1 MQAAVQRRY
10 VGTTA
15 RYLSGPV
22 VIKIKVRVEMNAVDY
37 QVLKS
42 AVSWLQ
48 QGKRVV
54 LVTVVRNWG
63 SAPRPLGSLF
73 AITADGDFTGS
84 VSGGCVEDDLMQRF
98 AASFP
103 DKIEVVRYG
112 ISAEQMRR
120 FGLPCGGTLELV
132 VEPLSDAA
140 MLVPLVDAVAS
151 RRLVQRRLNL
161 LSGAALIEP
170 ALADFTVRFSDEELV
185 QVFGPRW
192 RLLIIGAGQVSEYLA
207 QMAPALDFSVYLN
220 DPREEQ
226 RRNWQADSVE
236 WLDGMPDD
244 AVLAFAPDKRTVIVA
259 LSHDP
264 KVDDM
269 ALMEALKTDAF
280 YVGAIGS
287 MASTHAR
294 KARLL
299 TLDLTQEQI
308 DRLHAPIGLP
318 IFSRSP
324 AEIAVSVLAELVEL
338 RNRGVVAGT
347 LSTCAVGAAAADV
360 RVIARF

>member
-1 MQAAVQRRY
+1 
-10 VGTTA
+10 
-15 RYLSGPV
+15 
-22 VIKIKVRVEMNAVDY
+22 MNAVDY

-42 AVSWLQ
+42 TINWLQ
-48 QGKRVV
+48 QGKRVA

-73 AITADGDFTGS
+73 AISSAGDFTGS
-84 VSGGCVEDDLMQRF
+84 VSGGCIEDDLLQRF
-98 AASFP
+98 SSAFP

-112 ISAEQMRR
+112 ISAEEMLR

-132 VEPLSDAA
+132 VEPFTDAST
-140 MLVPLVDAVAS
+140 LTPLLTAVAGH
-151 RRLVQRRLNL
+151 RLVQRHLNL
-161 LSGAALIEP
+161 KTAEVQITAAK
-170 ALADFTVRFSDEELV
+170 ADFTLRFNHDEQKSELI
-185 QVFGPRW
+185 QVFGPHW

-226 RRNWQADSVE
+226 RRNWQGDEVE
-236 WLDGMPDD
+236 WLEGMPDD
-244 AVLAFAPDKRTVIVA
+244 AVLAFEPDQRTVIVA

-287 MASTHAR
+287 IASTEAR
-294 KARLL
+294 KTRLL
-299 TLDLTQEQI
+299 MLDVTREQV

-324 AEIAVSVLAELVEL
+324 AEIAVSVLAELVAL
-338 RNRGVVAGT
+338 RNRDVAKSAGNAFASSCVLT
-347 LSTCAVGAAAADV
+347 PRT
-360 RVIARF
+360 

>member
-1 MQAAVQRRY
+1 
-10 VGTTA
+10 
-15 RYLSGPV
+15 
-22 VIKIKVRVEMNAVDY
+22 MNAVDY
-37 QVLKS
+37 QVLNS
-42 AVSWLQ
+42 AVSWLR

-73 AITADGDFTGS
+73 AITAEGDFTGS
-84 VSGGCVEDDLMQRF
+84 VSGGCVEDDLMLRF
-98 AASFP
+98 ATFFP
-103 DKIEVVRYG
+103 DQIEVVRYG
-112 ISAEQMRR
+112 ITAEQVRR

-132 VEPLSDAA
+132 VEPLADAST
-140 MLVPLVDAVAS
+140 LEPLLAAVAS

-161 LSGAALIEP
+161 TTGLALIEP
-170 ALADFTVRFSDEELV
+170 ASADFTVRFGDNELV
-185 QVFGPRW
+185 QVFGPHW

-207 QMAPALDFSVYLN
+207 QMAPALDFSVYVN

-226 RRNWQADSVE
+226 RRNWQTNGLPNSAAAVE

-244 AVLAFAPDKRTVIVA
+244 AVHAFAPDQRTVIVA

-287 MASTHAR
+287 MASTVAR
-294 KARLL
+294 KERLL
-299 TLDLTQEQI
+299 MLDVTQEQV

-324 AEIAVSVLAELVEL
+324 AEIAVSVLAELIAL
-338 RNRGVVAGT
+338 RNRDLIAKAG
-347 LSTCAVGAAAADV
+347 STCAVGRIADESAELFLTDTISFSEANHEV
-360 RVIARF
+360 MQ

>member
-1 MQAAVQRRY
+1 MD
-10 VGTTA
+10 
-15 RYLSGPV
+15 
-22 VIKIKVRVEMNAVDY
+22 AVDY

-42 AVSWLQ
+42 VVGWLQ
-48 QGKRVV
+48 QGKRVA

-73 AITADGDFTGS
+73 AITDDGAFTGS
-84 VSGGCVEDDLMQRF
+84 VSGGCIEDDLMQRF
-98 AASFP
+98 GAAFP
-103 DKIEVVRYG
+103 QRIELVRYG
-112 ISAEQMRR
+112 ISAEQMQR

-132 VEPLSDAA
+132 IEPLRDAA
-140 MLVPLVDAVAS
+140 ALTPLLDAVANH
-151 RRLVQRRLNL
+151 RLVQRRLDL
-161 LSGAALIEP
+161 RSGDASIETTD
-170 ALADFTVRFSDEELV
+170 ADFSLRFDAEQLL

-226 RRNWQADSVE
+226 RRNWHVDDVT

-244 AVLAFAPDKRTVIVA
+244 AVLAFKPDRRTVIVT

-269 ALMEALKTDAF
+269 ALMEALKTEAF

-287 MASTHAR
+287 MASSEAR
-294 KARLL
+294 KQRLL
-299 TLDLTQEQI
+299 QLDLSPAQI
-308 DRLHAPIGLP
+308 ARLHAPIGLA
-318 IFSRSP
+318 IMSRSP
-324 AEIAVSVLAELVEL
+324 AEIAVSVLAELVML
-338 RNRGVVAGT
+338 RNCG
-347 LSTCAVGAAAADV
+347 SAAAAPSSCAIGEPDLRIV
-360 RVIARF
+360 QRP

>member
-1 MQAAVQRRY
+1 
-10 VGTTA
+10 
-15 RYLSGPV
+15 
-22 VIKIKVRVEMNAVDY
+22 MNAVDY

-42 AVSWLQ
+42 AADWLR
-48 QGKRVV
+48 QGKRVAM
-54 LVTVVRNWG
+54 VTVVRNWG

-73 AITADGDFTGS
+73 AITDAGDFTGS
-84 VSGGCVEDDLMQRF
+84 VSGGCIEDDLMQRF
-98 AASFP
+98 AAAFP
-103 DKIEVVRYG
+103 VKIELVRYG

-132 VEPLSDAA
+132 IEPLTDAA
-140 MLVPLVDAVAS
+140 ALTPLLDAVS
-151 RRLVQRRLNL
+151 GRRLVQRRLNL
-161 LSGAALIEP
+161 RSGAVNIE
-170 ALADFTVRFSDEELV
+170 ATDADFALRFDDEELV

-226 RRNWQADSVE
+226 RRNWQADGVT

-244 AVLAFAPDKRTVIVA
+244 VVLAFKPDRRSVIVT

-280 YVGAIGS
+280 YIGAIGS
-287 MASTHAR
+287 MASTEAR
-294 KARLL
+294 KERLL
-299 TLDLTQEQI
+299 TLDLNSEQI
-308 DRLHAPIGLP
+308 ERLHAPIGLQ
-318 IFSRSP
+318 IWSRSP
-324 AEIAVSVLAELVEL
+324 AEIAVSVLAELVML
-338 RNRGVVAGT
+338 RNRGS
-347 LSTCAVGAAAADV
+347 LSASLSSCAINGNTV
-360 RVIARF
+360 RMVERP

>member
-1 MQAAVQRRY
+1 
-10 VGTTA
+10 
-15 RYLSGPV
+15 
-22 VIKIKVRVEMNAVDY
+22 MNAVDY

-42 AVSWLQ
+42 AVGWLR
-48 QGKRVV
+48 QGKRLV
-54 LVTVVRNWG
+54 LATVVRNWG

-73 AITADGDFTGS
+73 ALTADGDFTGS
-84 VSGGCVEDDLMQRF
+84 VSGGCIEDDLMQRF
-98 AASFP
+98 ATAFP
-103 DKIEVVRYG
+103 QQIELVRYG

-132 VEPLSDAA
+132 IEPLSDAA
-140 MLVPLVDAVAS
+140 ALTPLLEAVAE

-161 LSGAALIEP
+161 RTGAALIEP
-170 ALADFTVRFSDEELV
+170 TEADFALRFNDEELV

-226 RRNWQADSVE
+226 RRNWQAGQVT

-244 AVLAFAPDKRTVIVA
+244 AVLAFAPDRRTVIVT

-287 MASTHAR
+287 MASTVAR
-294 KARLL
+294 KERLL
-299 TLDLTQEQI
+299 MLDLSPEQV
-308 DRLHAPIGLP
+308 DRLHAPIGLS
-318 IFSRSP
+318 ILSRSP
-324 AEIAVSVLAELVEL
+324 AEIAVSILAELVLL
-338 RNRGVVAGT
+338 RNRGSAGVAASSCVIGDT
-347 LSTCAVGAAAADV
+347 DV
-360 RVIARF
+360 RMVERP

>member
-1 MQAAVQRRY
+1 
-10 VGTTA
+10 
-15 RYLSGPV
+15 
-22 VIKIKVRVEMNAVDY
+22 MNAVDY

-42 AVSWLQ
+42 AVNWLK
-48 QGKRVV
+48 QGKRLA

-84 VSGGCVEDDLMQRF
+84 VSGGCIEDDLIQRF
-98 AASFP
+98 SISFP
-103 DKIEVVRYG
+103 ERIELVRYG

-132 VEPLSDAA
+132 IEPLTDAVS
-140 MLVPLVDAVAS
+140 LTSLLDAVAGRS
-151 RRLVQRRLNL
+151 LVRRRLNMR
-161 LSGAALIEP
+161 SGEVCIE
-170 ALADFTVRFSDEELV
+170 ATDADFALHFDEEELV

-226 RRNWQADSVE
+226 RRNWQADDVT
-236 WLDGMPDD
+236 WLGGMPDD
-244 AVLAFAPDKRTVIVA
+244 AVLAFSPDRRTVIVT

-287 MASTHAR
+287 MASTEAR
-294 KARLL
+294 KERLL
-299 TLDLTQEQI
+299 MLDLSQEQI
-308 DRLHAPIGLP
+308 NRLHAPIGLP
-318 IFSRSP
+318 ILSRSP
-324 AEIAVSVLAELVEL
+324 AEIAISVLAELVML
-338 RNRGVVAGT
+338 RNRGSATV
-347 LSTCAVGAAAADV
+347 LPSSCLVGRHDLHKSSSPD
-360 RVIARF
+360 R

>member
-1 MQAAVQRRY
+1 
-10 VGTTA
+10 
-15 RYLSGPV
+15 
-22 VIKIKVRVEMNAVDY
+22 MNAVDY

-42 AVSWLQ
+42 AAAWLQ
-48 QGKRVV
+48 QGKRVAM
-54 LVTVVRNWG
+54 VTVVRNWG

-73 AITADGDFTGS
+73 AITDAGDFTGS
-84 VSGGCVEDDLMQRF
+84 VSGGCIEDDLMQRF
-98 AASFP
+98 AAAFP
-103 DKIEVVRYG
+103 EKIELVRYG

-132 VEPLSDAA
+132 IEPLSSAA
-140 MLVPLVDAVAS
+140 ALTPLLEAVGG
-151 RRLVQRRLNL
+151 RRLVQRRLDMR
-161 LSGAALIEP
+161 SGVATVEAT
-170 ALADFTVRFSDEELV
+170 AADFALRFDEEELL

-226 RRNWQADSVE
+226 RRNWQADDVT

-244 AVLAFAPDKRTVIVA
+244 VVLAFKPDRRTVIVT

-287 MASTHAR
+287 MASTEAR
-294 KARLL
+294 KERLL
-299 TLDLTQEQI
+299 TLDLSSEQI
-308 DRLHAPIGLP
+308 ARLHAPIGMQ
-318 IFSRSP
+318 IWSRSP
-324 AEIAVSVLAELVEL
+324 AEIAVSVLAELVLL
-338 RNRGVVAGT
+338 RNRGSVAA
-347 LSTCAVGAAAADV
+347 SPSSCAVGANDV
-360 RVIARF
+360 RMVERP

>member
-1 MQAAVQRRY
+1 
-10 VGTTA
+10 
-15 RYLSGPV
+15 
-22 VIKIKVRVEMNAVDY
+22 MNAVDY

-42 AVSWLQ
+42 AAAWLG
-48 QGKRVV
+48 QGKRVAM
-54 LVTVVRNWG
+54 VTVVRNWG

-73 AITADGDFTGS
+73 AITDAGDFTGS
-84 VSGGCVEDDLMQRF
+84 VSGGCIEDDLMQRF
-98 AASFP
+98 AAAFP
-103 DKIEVVRYG
+103 EKIELVRYG

-132 VEPLSDAA
+132 IEPLGSAA
-140 MLVPLVDAVAS
+140 ALTPLLEAVS
-151 RRLVQRRLNL
+151 GRRLVQRRLDL
-161 LSGAALIEP
+161 RSGVATVEACD
-170 ALADFTVRFSDEELV
+170 ADFALRFDEEELL

-226 RRNWQADSVE
+226 RRNWQADDVT

-244 AVLAFAPDKRTVIVA
+244 VVLAFKPDRRTVIVT

-280 YVGAIGS
+280 YIGAIGS
-287 MASTHAR
+287 MASTEAR
-294 KARLL
+294 KERLL
-299 TLDLTQEQI
+299 TLDLNNEQI
-308 DRLHAPIGLP
+308 ERLHAPIGLQ
-318 IFSRSP
+318 IWSRSP
-324 AEIAVSVLAELVEL
+324 AEIAVSVLAELVLL
-338 RNRGVVAGT
+338 RNRGSVA
-347 LSTCAVGAAAADV
+347 SSPSSCAVGANDV
-360 RVIARF
+360 RVVERP

>member
-1 MQAAVQRRY
+1 
-10 VGTTA
+10 
-15 RYLSGPV
+15 
-22 VIKIKVRVEMNAVDY
+22 MNAVDY
-37 QVLKS
+37 QVLHS
-42 AVSWLQ
+42 AVSWLR

-54 LVTVVRNWG
+54 MVTVVRNWG

-73 AITADGDFTGS
+73 AMTADGDFTGS
-84 VSGGCVEDDLMQRF
+84 VSGGCVEDDLMARF
-98 AASFP
+98 AAAFP
-103 DKIEVVRYG
+103 DRIEVVRYG
-112 ISAEQMRR
+112 ITAEQVRR

-132 VEPLSDAA
+132 VEPLVNAA
-140 MLVPLVDAVAS
+140 ALEPLLEAVAS

-161 LSGAALIEP
+161 KTGVTVIEAAVV
-170 ALADFTVRFSDEELV
+170 DVTVRCNDDELL

-207 QMAPALDFSVYLN
+207 QMAPAMDFSVYLN

-226 RRNWQADSVE
+226 RRNWQTHSSGYTAAVE

-244 AVLAFAPDKRTVIVA
+244 AVLAFAPDQRTVIVA

-287 MASTHAR
+287 MASTVAR

-299 TLDLTQEQI
+299 TLDVTQAQI

-318 IFSRSP
+318 ILSRSP
-324 AEIAVSVLAELVEL
+324 AEIAVSVLAELIAL
-338 RNRGVVAGT
+338 RNVGVGV
-347 LSTCAVGAAAADV
+347 LPV
-360 RVIARF
+360 

>member
-1 MQAAVQRRY
+1 
-10 VGTTA
+10 
-15 RYLSGPV
+15 
-22 VIKIKVRVEMNAVDY
+22 MNAVDY

-48 QGKRVV
+48 QGKRVA

-73 AITADGDFTGS
+73 AITDDGAFTGS
-84 VSGGCVEDDLMQRF
+84 VSGGCIEDDLMQRF
-98 AASFP
+98 AVAFP
-103 DKIEVVRYG
+103 ERIELVRYG
-112 ISAEQMRR
+112 ISAEQMQR

-132 VEPLSDAA
+132 IEPLHDAA
-140 MLVPLVDAVAS
+140 ALTPLLDAVAG
-151 RRLVQRRLNL
+151 RKLVQRRLNMR
-161 LSGAALIEP
+161 SGEASIE
-170 ALADFTVRFSDEELV
+170 ATDADFALHFDEQELL

-207 QMAPALDFSVYLN
+207 QMAPALDFSVYMN

-226 RRNWQADSVE
+226 RRNWQAGDVT

-244 AVLAFAPDKRTVIVA
+244 AVLAFKPDRRTVIVT

-264 KVDDM
+264 KIDDM

-287 MASTHAR
+287 MASSEAR
-294 KARLL
+294 KERLL
-299 TLDLTQEQI
+299 MLDLSPEQI
-308 DRLHAPIGLP
+308 QGLHAPIGLS
-318 IFSRSP
+318 ILSRSP
-324 AEIAVSVLAELVEL
+324 AEIAVSVLAELVML
-338 RNRGVVAGT
+338 RNRGRVTVSPSA
-347 LSTCAVGAAAADV
+347 CAIAADDLWLV
-360 RVIARF
+360 ERP

>member
-1 MQAAVQRRY
+1 MD
-10 VGTTA
+10 
-15 RYLSGPV
+15 
-22 VIKIKVRVEMNAVDY
+22 AVDY

-42 AVSWLQ
+42 AAGWLQ
-48 QGKRVV
+48 QGKRVA

-73 AITADGDFTGS
+73 AITDDGAFTGS
-84 VSGGCVEDDLMQRF
+84 VSGGCIEDDLMQRF
-98 AASFP
+98 AAAFP
-103 DKIEVVRYG
+103 ERIEVVRYG
-112 ISAEQMRR
+112 ISAEQMQR

-132 VEPLSDAA
+132 IEPLH
-140 MLVPLVDAVAS
+140 DAVALTPLLDAVTS
-151 RRLVQRRLNL
+151 HRLVQRRLNL
-161 LSGAALIEP
+161 RSGHASIE
-170 ALADFTVRFSDEELV
+170 ATDADFALRFDEEELL

-226 RRNWQADSVE
+226 RRNWHADDVT

-244 AVLAFAPDKRTVIVA
+244 AVLAFKPDRRTVIVT

-287 MASTHAR
+287 MASSEAR
-294 KARLL
+294 KERLL
-299 TLDLTQEQI
+299 QLDLSPAQI
-308 DRLHAPIGLP
+308 ERLHAPIGLA
-318 IFSRSP
+318 IMSRSP
-324 AEIAVSVLAELVEL
+324 AEIAVSVLAELVML
-338 RNRGVVAGT
+338 RNRGSAVTAP
-347 LSTCAVGAAAADV
+347 SSCAIGGPDLRIVE
-360 RVIARF
+360 RP

>member
-1 MQAAVQRRY
+1 
-10 VGTTA
+10 
-15 RYLSGPV
+15 
-22 VIKIKVRVEMNAVDY
+22 MNAVDY
-37 QVLKS
+37 QVLNS
-42 AVSWLQ
+42 AVGWLR
-48 QGKRVV
+48 QGKRVT

-73 AITADGDFTGS
+73 AITSDGDFTGS
-84 VSGGCVEDDLMQRF
+84 VSGGCVEDDLMARF

-103 DKIEVVRYG
+103 DRIEVVRYG
-112 ISAEQMRR
+112 ITAEQVRR

-132 VEPLSDAA
+132 VEPLANAA
-140 MLVPLVDAVAS
+140 ALEPLLEAVAS

-161 LSGAALIEP
+161 KSGVAVIEP
-170 ALADFTVRFSDEELV
+170 ATADFTVRFGDDELV
-185 QVFGPRW
+185 HVFGPHW

-226 RRNWQADSVE
+226 RRNWQAHGSANGSTYAISSASAVE

-244 AVLAFAPDKRTVIVA
+244 AVHAFAPDKRTVIVA

-287 MASTHAR
+287 MASTTAR
-294 KARLL
+294 KERLL
-299 TLDLTQEQI
+299 TLDVTQAEV

-324 AEIAVSVLAELVEL
+324 AEIAVSVLAELVAL
-338 RNRGVVAGT
+338 RNCDVVART
-347 LSTCAVGAAAADV
+347 ASTCAVGLGVVAAEGSGAELV
-360 RVIARF
+360 

>member
-1 MQAAVQRRY
+1 
-10 VGTTA
+10 
-15 RYLSGPV
+15 
-22 VIKIKVRVEMNAVDY
+22 MNAVDY

-42 AVSWLQ
+42 ASAWLQ
-48 QGKRVV
+48 QGKRVAM
-54 LVTVVRNWG
+54 VTVVRNWG

-73 AITADGDFTGS
+73 AITDAGDFTGS
-84 VSGGCVEDDLMQRF
+84 VSGGCIEDDLMQRF

-103 DKIEVVRYG
+103 EKIELVRYG

-132 VEPLSDAA
+132 IEPLSSAA
-140 MLVPLVDAVAS
+140 ALTPLLEAVGG
-151 RRLVQRRLNL
+151 RRLVQRRLNMR
-161 LSGAALIEP
+161 SGVATVEATD
-170 ALADFTVRFSDEELV
+170 ADFALRFDDQELL

-226 RRNWQADSVE
+226 RRNWQADDVT

-244 AVLAFAPDKRTVIVA
+244 VVLAFKPDRRTVIVT

-280 YVGAIGS
+280 YIGAIGS
-287 MASTHAR
+287 MASTEAR
-294 KARLL
+294 KERLL
-299 TLDLTQEQI
+299 TLDLSRAQI
-308 DRLHAPIGLP
+308 DRLHAPIGLQ
-318 IFSRSP
+318 IWSRSP
-324 AEIAVSVLAELVEL
+324 AEIAVSVLAELVLL
-338 RNRGVVAGT
+338 RNRGSVAA
-347 LSTCAVGAAAADV
+347 SPSSCAIGGNDMRMVE
-360 RVIARF
+360 RP

>member
-1 MQAAVQRRY
+1 
-10 VGTTA
+10 
-15 RYLSGPV
+15 
-22 VIKIKVRVEMNAVDY
+22 MNAVDY

-42 AVSWLQ
+42 TINWLQ
-48 QGKRVV
+48 QGKRVA

-73 AITADGDFTGS
+73 AISDAGDFTGS
-84 VSGGCVEDDLMQRF
+84 VSGGCIEDDLLQRF
-98 AASFP
+98 ATAFP

-112 ISAEQMRR
+112 ISAEQMLR

-132 VEPLSDAA
+132 VEPLTDAST
-140 MLVPLVDAVAS
+140 LTPLLAAVTEH
-151 RRLVQRRLNL
+151 RLVQRHLNL
-161 LSGAALIEP
+161 KTAEVKITAAQ
-170 ALADFTVRFSDEELV
+170 ADFVLHFNHDEQVSELI
-185 QVFGPRW
+185 QVFGPHW

-226 RRNWQADSVE
+226 RRNWQGDEVE
-236 WLDGMPDD
+236 WLEGMPDD
-244 AVLAFAPDKRTVIVA
+244 AVMAFEPDQRTVIVA

-287 MASTHAR
+287 IASTEAR
-294 KARLL
+294 KTRLL
-299 TLDLTQEQI
+299 MLDVTRAQV

-324 AEIAVSVLAELVEL
+324 AEIAVSVLAELVAL
-338 RNRGVVAGT
+338 RNRDVAKSAGNAFASSCMLAPRT
-347 LSTCAVGAAAADV
+347 
-360 RVIARF
+360 

>member
-1 MQAAVQRRY
+1 
-10 VGTTA
+10 
-15 RYLSGPV
+15 
-22 VIKIKVRVEMNAVDY
+22 MNAVDY

-48 QGKRVV
+48 QGKRVAM
-54 LVTVVRNWG
+54 VTVVRNWG

-73 AITADGDFTGS
+73 AITDDGDFTGS
-84 VSGGCVEDDLMQRF
+84 VSGGCIEDDLMQRF
-98 AASFP
+98 SAAFP
-103 DKIEVVRYG
+103 NQIELVRYG

-132 VEPLSDAA
+132 IEPLTDAA
-140 MLVPLVDAVAS
+140 SLTPLLEAVAG
-151 RRLVQRRLNL
+151 RHLVQRRLNMR
-161 LSGAALIEP
+161 SGQASIE
-170 ALADFTVRFSDEELV
+170 ASDADFALRFDEEELV

-226 RRNWQADSVE
+226 RRNWQADGVI

-244 AVLAFAPDKRTVIVA
+244 AVLAFKPDRRTVIVT

-287 MASTHAR
+287 MASTEAR
-294 KARLL
+294 KERLL
-299 TLDLTQEQI
+299 TLDLSPAQI
-308 DRLHAPIGLP
+308 ERLHAPIGLS
-318 IFSRSP
+318 ILSRSP
-324 AEIAVSVLAELVEL
+324 AEIAVSVLAELVML
-338 RNRGVVAGT
+338 RNRGSVTV
-347 LSTCAVGAAAADV
+347 SPSSCAVGANGANGASDLRMV
-360 RVIARF
+360 ERP

>member
-1 MQAAVQRRY
+1 
-10 VGTTA
+10 
-15 RYLSGPV
+15 
-22 VIKIKVRVEMNAVDY
+22 MNAVDY
-37 QVLKS
+37 QVLHS
-42 AVSWLQ
+42 AVSWLR
-48 QGKRVV
+48 QGKRVA

-63 SAPRPLGSLF
+63 SAPRPLGALF
-73 AITADGDFTGS
+73 AISAAGDFTGS

-103 DKIEVVRYG
+103 DRIEVVRYG

-132 VEPLSDAA
+132 VEPLTDAA
-140 MLVPLVDAVAS
+140 ALEPLLEAVAA

-161 LSGAALIEP
+161 LSGVAMIEP
-170 ALADFTVRFSDEELV
+170 AVADFTLRFSEDELV

-226 RRNWQADSVE
+226 RRNWQAGTVE

-244 AVLAFAPDKRTVIVA
+244 AVRASAPDQRTVIVA

-287 MASTHAR
+287 IASTEAR

-299 TLDLTQEQI
+299 MLDLTQEQI
-308 DRLHAPIGLP
+308 DRLHAPVGLP

-324 AEIAVSVLAELVEL
+324 AEIAVSVLAELVAL
-338 RNRGVVAGT
+338 RNRGVVAT
-347 LSTCAVGAAAADV
+347 SSSCAVGAAAADL
-360 RVIARF
+360 RVVARQ

>member
-1 MQAAVQRRY
+1 
-10 VGTTA
+10 
-15 RYLSGPV
+15 
-22 VIKIKVRVEMNAVDY
+22 MNAVDY
-37 QVLKS
+37 QVLHS
-42 AVSWLQ
+42 AVGWLR
-48 QGKRVV
+48 QGKRVT

-73 AITADGDFTGS
+73 AITSDGDFTGS
-84 VSGGCVEDDLMQRF
+84 VSGGCVEDDLMERF

-112 ISAEQMRR
+112 ITAEQVRR

-132 VEPLSDAA
+132 VEPLSDPAG
-140 MLVPLVDAVAS
+140 LEPLLEAVAN

-161 LSGAALIEP
+161 KSGVAVIEP
-170 ALADFTVRFSDEELV
+170 ATADSTVRFNDNELV
-185 QVFGPRW
+185 HVFGPHW

-226 RRNWQADSVE
+226 RRNWQTNGTANGSAQATSAASAVE
-236 WLDGMPDD
+236 WLEGMPDD
-244 AVLAFAPDKRTVIVA
+244 AVHAFAPDQRTVIVA

-287 MASTHAR
+287 MASTIAR
-294 KARLL
+294 KERLL
-299 TLDLTQEQI
+299 MLDVTQAEI

-324 AEIAVSVLAELVEL
+324 AEIAVSVLAELVAL
-338 RNRGVVAGT
+338 RNCNSVTRMASSCT
-347 LSTCAVGAAAADV
+347 VGLAIAEAASEGSGA
-360 RVIARF
+360 

>member
-1 MQAAVQRRY
+1 
-10 VGTTA
+10 
-15 RYLSGPV
+15 
-22 VIKIKVRVEMNAVDY
+22 MNTVDY

-42 AVSWLQ
+42 AVSWLE
-48 QGKRVV
+48 QGKRLA

-84 VSGGCVEDDLMQRF
+84 VSGGCIEDDLMRRF
-98 AASFP
+98 ADAFP
-103 DKIEVVRYG
+103 DKLELVRYG
-112 ISAEQMRR
+112 ISAEEMRR

-132 VEPLSDAA
+132 VEPVRDAA
-140 MLVPLVDAVAS
+140 ALRLLLDAVTG

-161 LSGAALIEP
+161 HTGESRIEP
-170 ALADFTVRFSDEELV
+170 AEIDVSIRFRDDELV

-192 RLLIIGAGQVSEYLA
+192 RLLIVGAGQVSEYLA
-207 QMAPALDFSVYLN
+207 QMAPALDFAVYLN

-226 RRNWQADSVE
+226 RRNWQAGEVE

-244 AVLAFAPDKRTVIVA
+244 AVLAFRPDKRTVIVT

-269 ALMEALKTDAF
+269 ALMEALKTEAF
-280 YVGAIGS
+280 YIGAIGS
-287 MASTHAR
+287 MASTETR
-294 KARLL
+294 RARLL
-299 TLDLTQEQI
+299 TLDVSEEQL

-318 IFSRSP
+318 IHSRSP
-324 AEIAVSVLAELVEL
+324 AEIAVAILAELVQL
-338 RNRGVVAGT
+338 RNRLV
-347 LSTCAVGAAAADV
+347 STSAPSSCAVGVTERSTACP
-360 RVIARF
+360 R